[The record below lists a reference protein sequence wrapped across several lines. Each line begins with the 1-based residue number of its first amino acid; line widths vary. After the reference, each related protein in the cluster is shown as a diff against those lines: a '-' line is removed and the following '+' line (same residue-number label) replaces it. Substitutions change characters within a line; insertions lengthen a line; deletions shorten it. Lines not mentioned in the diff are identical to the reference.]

1 MTDGESLLDF
11 LTDEARDRALQYV
24 VAFSAIGDANDAAR
38 AELWL
43 AAIGSFAQEAVRSM
57 MHDVERRVLTP
68 TVELPGD
75 TPERARTRA
84 MGVAIYLTT
93 SALDGYVAAL
103 LRDAA
108 SSAGF
113 EPTEKDCI
121 DQLAALLREPES
133 WKKGD

>member
-1 MTDGESLLDF
+1 MTDGVSLLDF

-24 VAFSAIGDANDAAR
+24 VAFSALGDEEDAER
-38 AELWL
+38 AERWL
-43 AAIGSFAQEAVRSM
+43 AAIGSFAHEAVRSM
-57 MHDVERRVLTP
+57 MHDIERRVLTP

-93 SALDGYVAAL
+93 SALDGFVAGL

-108 SSAGF
+108 SGTNF
-113 EPTEKDCI
+113 EPMEKDCI
-121 DQLAALLREPES
+121 DQLAALLRDSES